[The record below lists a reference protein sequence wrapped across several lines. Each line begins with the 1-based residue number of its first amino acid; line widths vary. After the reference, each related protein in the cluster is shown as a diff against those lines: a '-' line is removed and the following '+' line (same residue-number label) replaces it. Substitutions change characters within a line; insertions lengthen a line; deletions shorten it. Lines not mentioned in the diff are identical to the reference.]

1 MLAYGVPDTE
11 TARTEIVMCTLVVYM
26 MCSVVCK
33 EKKMLSDSNS
43 CRVNI
48 FCVLACRPTNLMF

>member
-11 TARTEIVMCTLVVYM
+11 TAWTEIVMCTLVVYM

-33 EKKMLSDSNS
+33 EKKCYQIATAVEL
-43 CRVNI
+43 I
-48 FCVLACRPTNLMF
+48 FSVC